1 MRNKIAPGKN
11 VLKTVMAPTDIYD
24 STKTHTNF
32 AMDEVAQEYIANITE

>member
-1 MRNKIAPGKN
+1 
-11 VLKTVMAPTDIYD
+11 MAPTDIYD